1 MEYLSQLHFIRP
13 LVLWS
18 LPVVALILWYM
29 QQKNSKEDGWSK
41 ICDPHLLDAI
51 KVRSAGQGSRLTW
64 LLWPISLIAIL
75 ALAGP
80 AFQKL
85 PTPVIKNQSALVIVL
100 DVSKSMLSD
109 DIKPNR
115 LERAKYKINDIL
127 EQRKDG
133 QTALLVYSG
142 DAFVVTPLTD
152 DTQTIALML
161 KAISPEIMPVQGSR
175 ADIALGKAKDLL
187 KQAGYPSGDVLL
199 ITDGVK
205 ASKAIK
211 MAKNLSKD
219 RIKISVLGVGTKQ
232 GAPIPLQTG
241 FVKDRQGNIVIPK
254 LQISALKDL
263 AANGKGRFAQITGD
277 SSDIDYLVPSVV
289 DDKKE
294 PQSFDEEDTFDSQ
307 KYIDEGPWLVLLLIP
322 LVALLF
328 RKGLLLGLFLVVGL
342 QSPQSSYAFSFEDLW
357 LNADQQAAKQLQ
369 QGDAKKALELAQS
382 NQWKATAAFKNKD
395 YKQAQELFNDGTADG
410 LYNQGNALAA
420 SGKLEQALKSYEEA
434 LKIRPNDEDTLFNKK
449 QVEEAL
455 KKQKEQQ
462 QKDQKNKDKQDKDK
476 QDKDKQDKDQ
486 QNQDQKNQDQKDQEK
501 QDSENKDSQQNKDQ
515 KDKEGEKKD
524 GQQNQEDNP
533 DNKKQEEKSSQM
545 NEEEKKK
552 QEEEQKKLEQADKE
566 AKEKQQQEQEKKL
579 EQKKLTPQE
588 MAQEAENKEAIE
600 QWLRRIPDDPGGLLR
615 RKFYYQY
622 NQQNNKP
629 DETEDW

>member
-1 MEYLSQLHFIRP
+1 MEYIAQLHFIRP
-13 LVLWS
+13 LVLWA
-18 LPVVALILWYM
+18 LPVVAFILWHL
-29 QQKNSKEDGWSK
+29 QQKSNKEDGWSK

-51 KVRSAGQGSRLTW
+51 KVTSGGQGSRLSW
-64 LLWPISLIAIL
+64 LLWPISLFAIM

-85 PTPVIKNQSALVIVL
+85 PTPVIKNQSALVIAL

-175 ADIALGKAKDLL
+175 VDIALSKAKDLL
-187 KQAGYPSGDVLL
+187 KQAGYPGGDVLL
-199 ITDGVK
+199 IADGVN
-205 ASKAIK
+205 ASKANKI
-211 MAKNLSKD
+211 AQDLADD

-254 LQISALKDL
+254 LQLSELKEL
-263 AANGKGRFAQITGD
+263 ASNGNGRFAQITGD
-277 SSDIDYLVPSVV
+277 SSDIDYLLPSVA
-289 DDKKE
+289 DDKQESQNFKE
-294 PQSFDEEDTFDSQ
+294 EEDAFDTQ

-328 RKGLLLGLFLVVGL
+328 RKGLLLGLFLVFGL
-342 QSPQSSYAFSFEDLW
+342 QSPQSSYAFGFDDLW

-369 QGDAKKALELAQS
+369 QGDAKKALQLAKS

-395 YKQAQELFNDGTADG
+395 YEQAQELFDDGSANG

-420 SGKLEQALKSYEEA
+420 AGKLEQALKSYDES
-434 LKIRPNDEDTLFNKK
+434 LKINPQDEDTLFNKK

-455 KKQKEQQ
+455 KKQQEQQ
-462 QKDQKNKDKQDKDK
+462 KKDQENQDKNDKDKQDQEKQDKDK
-476 QDKDKQDKDQ
+476 QNQDK
-486 QNQDQKNQDQKDQEK
+486 KDQ
-501 QDSENKDSQQNKDQ
+501 ENKDSQEQENQQNQDEKNSESEN
-515 KDKEGEKKD
+515 KE

-533 DNKKQEEKSSQM
+533 ESKEQEKESSQM
-545 NEEEKKK
+545 SEEEKKK

-566 AKEKQQQEQEKKL
+566 AKDKQQQEQEAQK
-579 EQKKLTPQE
+579 KKLTPQE
-588 MAQEAENKEAIE
+588 MAEEAENKEAIE

-622 NQQNNKP
+622 NQQNKKP

>member
-1 MEYLSQLHFIRP
+1 MEYLSHLHFIRP
-13 LVLWS
+13 MILLA
-18 LPVVALILWYM
+18 LPIVAVILWHL
-29 QQKNSKEDGWSK
+29 QQKNSKDDGWSK

-51 KVRSAGQGSRLTW
+51 KVTSGTQGTRLSW
-64 LLWPISLIAIL
+64 LLWPISLLAIL

-85 PTPVIKNQSALVIVL
+85 PTPVIKNQSALVIAL

-175 ADIALGKAKDLL
+175 VDIALSKAKDLL

-199 ITDGVK
+199 IADGVNTTK
-205 ASKAIK
+205 ANKVAQD
-211 MAKNLSKD
+211 LSND
-219 RIKISVLGVGTKQ
+219 NITVSVLGVGTKE
-232 GAPIPLQTG
+232 GAPIPLQSG
-241 FVKDRQGNIVIPK
+241 FVKDRSGNIVIPK
-254 LQISALKDL
+254 LQLSKLKEL
-263 AANGKGRFAQITGD
+263 ASKGSGKFAQIMGN
-277 SSDIDYLVPSVV
+277 SSDIDYLLPTVTN
-289 DDKKE
+289 DKKE
-294 PQSFDEEDTFDSQ
+294 SQKLENEEDTFDSQ

-357 LNADQQAAKQLQ
+357 LNSDQQAAKQLQ
-369 QGDAKKALELAQS
+369 QGDAKKALELAKS

-395 YKQAQELFNDGTADG
+395 YEQAQELFNDGSSDG

-420 SGKLEQALKSYEEA
+420 AGKLEQALKSYEES
-434 LKIRPNDEDTLFNKK
+434 LKIRPDDEDTLFNKK

-455 KKQKEQQ
+455 KKQQEQQ
-462 QKDQKNKDKQDKDK
+462 QKDQENKDNQDKDK
-476 QDKDKQDKDQ
+476 QDQDKQNQDQ
-486 QNQDQKNQDQKDQEK
+486 QNQDKKDQEK
-501 QDSENKDSQQNKDQ
+501 QDSEDKESQENQDQ
-515 KDKEGEKKD
+515 KEGDGENKE

-533 DNKKQEEKSSQM
+533 EQKQQEEKKSSQM
-545 NEEEKKK
+545 SEEEKKK
-552 QEEEQKKLEQADKE
+552 QEEEQKILEQADKE
-566 AKEKQQQEQEKKL
+566 AEEEKQQQEKEMQ
-579 EQKKLTPQE
+579 QKKLTPQE

>member
-1 MEYLSQLHFIRP
+1 MAQLHFIRP
-13 LVLWS
+13 LVLWA
-18 LPVVALILWYM
+18 LPVVAFILWHL
-29 QQKNSKEDGWSK
+29 QQKSSKEDGWSK

-51 KVRSAGQGSRLTW
+51 KVTSGGQGSRLSW
-64 LLWPISLIAIL
+64 LLWPISLLAIL

-85 PTPVIKNQSALVIVL
+85 PTPVIKNQSALVIAL

-127 EQRKDG
+127 ERRKDG

-175 ADIALGKAKDLL
+175 VDIALSKAKDLL
-187 KQAGYPSGDVLL
+187 KQAGYPGGDVLL
-199 ITDGVK
+199 IADGVN
-205 ASKAIK
+205 ASKANK
-211 MAKNLSKD
+211 VAQDLTND

-254 LQISALKDL
+254 LQLSELKEL
-263 AANGKGRFAQITGD
+263 ASNGNGRFAQITGD
-277 SSDIDYLVPSVV
+277 SSDIDYLLPSVA
-289 DDKKE
+289 DDKQE
-294 PQSFDEEDTFDSQ
+294 SQNFDEEEDAFDTQ

-328 RKGLLLGLFLVVGL
+328 RKGLLLGLFLVIGL
-342 QSPQSSYAFSFEDLW
+342 QSPQSSYAFGFDDLW

-369 QGDAKKALELAQS
+369 QGDAKKALELAKS

-395 YKQAQELFNDGTADG
+395 YKQAQELFNDGSADG
-410 LYNQGNALAA
+410 LYNKGNALAA
-420 SGKLEQALKSYEEA
+420 AGNLEQALKVYDES
-434 LKIRPNDEDTLFNKK
+434 LQIRPQDEDTLFNKK

-455 KKQKEQQ
+455 KKQQEQQ
-462 QKDQKNKDKQDKDK
+462 KKDQENKEKNDKDKQDQEKQDKDK
-476 QDKDKQDKDQ
+476 QNQDK
-486 QNQDQKNQDQKDQEK
+486 KDQ
-501 QDSENKDSQQNKDQ
+501 ENKDSQDQENQQNQDEKDS
-515 KDKEGEKKD
+515 EGENKD

-533 DNKKQEEKSSQM
+533 EQKEKEKESSQM
-545 NEEEKKK
+545 SEEEKKK

-566 AKEKQQQEQEKKL
+566 AKEKQQQEQEAQ
-579 EQKKLTPQE
+579 QKKLTPQE
-588 MAQEAENKEAIE
+588 MAEEAENKEAIE

-622 NQQNNKP
+622 NQQNKKP